1 MDNKKIGKL
10 IKDLRKQKGLTQ
22 QDLGDKVGVGFRS
35 VSKWERG
42 LTLPDITIINEV
54 SKILGISSDELL
66 SGKINKEHKD
76 KKLPSKFKITFSII
90 ITLTV
95 ILITSFIYYYNQTYT
110 YSLFSESDEYY
121 VDGKIVFEKD
131 NTMIIINKLE
141 FENEELYPIKIK
153 NYEYQ
158 IISNN
163 EIIIGYGSSPNL
175 NLINNEKN
183 IKEFINSFRINY
195 NGKLNSTKK
204 EIIKNKIII
213 KLEFTTEDNIIINN
227 EIIVKLRPVK
237 SNKK

>member
-10 IKDLRKQKGLTQ
+10 IKDLRKKKGLTQ

-66 SGKINKEHKD
+66 SGHINKDHKD
-76 KKLPSKFKITFSII
+76 KKTPSKFKITFSII

-110 YSLFSESDEYY
+110 YKINSTSDEYY
-121 VDGKIVFEKD
+121 VDGKVVFNKN

-141 FENEELYPIKIK
+141 FENEELYPTKIK
-153 NYEYQ
+153 NYDYLIYANDEV
-158 IISNN
+158 IISYGKVPYSNPAEGEN
-163 EIIIGYGSSPNL
+163 TIG
-175 NLINNEKN
+175 K
-183 IKEFINSFRINY
+183 FINDFRINY
-195 NGKLNSTKK
+195 NGNITSTRREILDNKLY
-204 EIIKNKIII
+204 IKI
-213 KLEFTTEDNIIINN
+213 EFTTKDNKQISKEMIFDLIPIKND
-227 EIIVKLRPVK
+227 
-237 SNKK
+237 KK

>member
-95 ILITSFIYYYNQTYT
+95 ILITSFIYYHNQTYT
-110 YSLFSESDEYY
+110 YHIFSPSDEYY
-121 VDGKIVFEKD
+121 VDGKMVFNK
-131 NTMIIINKLE
+131 NHAMIIINKLY
-141 FENEELYPIKIK
+141 FINEELYPVKIK

-158 IISNN
+158 IYAND
-163 EIIIGYGSSPNL
+163 EIIVSYGKTPYVNSND
-175 NLINNEKN
+175 NKRT
-183 IKEFINSFRINY
+183 IKDIISSFRINY
-195 NGKLNSTKK
+195 NGDMSSTRREILNS
-204 EIIKNKIII
+204 KIII
-213 KLEFTTEDNIIINN
+213 KFKFITENDEKINK
-227 EIIVKLRPVK
+227 EIILKIKHVE
-237 SNKK
+237 NGET